1 MRETAAA
8 PPLLETRG
16 LRRRFGGHTAVSSL
30 DLVLR
35 EGEVLGLIGPN
46 GAGKTTI
53 FNLLSGRLRPDRGA
67 VLLRGRDI
75 TGRPPHRT
83 CRLGIART
91 FQVPRPFLSLSVYES
106 VLVGARF
113 GRRLPGAAPARETGD
128 LLRRTGLARRRDDP
142 VRSLNLAERKRLDLA
157 RAVATR
163 PLVLLVDEVAAGL
176 NPPEVKEAVALLR
189 EVHATGIGL
198 IYVEHVMEAVMD
210 LSDRIQVVEHG
221 ETIACDT
228 PEAVARDPAVIRAYL
243 GGGPGT
249 GGAAS

>member
-1 MRETAAA
+1 MTDASA

-16 LRRRFGGHTAVSSL
+16 LCRRFGGHTAVRSL
-30 DLVLR
+30 NLALR

-53 FNLLSGRLRPDRGA
+53 FNLLSGRLRPDAGA

-75 TGRPPHRT
+75 TGLPPHRT

-91 FQVPRPFLSLSVYES
+91 FQVPRPFRSLSVYES

-113 GRRLPGAAPARETGD
+113 GRRRPGAAPEREVGE
-128 LLRRTGLARRRDDP
+128 LLRATGLERRRDDP

-176 NPPEVKEAVALLR
+176 NPPEVEEAVALLR
-189 EVHATGIGL
+189 EVHASGIGL
-198 IYVEHVMEAVMD
+198 IYVEHVMEAVMG
-210 LSDRIQVVEHG
+210 LSDRVQVVEHG

-228 PEAVARDPAVIRAYL
+228 PEAVARDPVVIRAYL
-243 GGGPGT
+243 GGG
-249 GGAAS
+249 AAPAEGPA

>member
-1 MRETAAA
+1 MTDALA
-8 PPLLETRG
+8 PPLLETRD
-16 LRRRFGGHTAVSSL
+16 LCRRFGGHTAVRSL
-30 DLVLR
+30 NLALR

-53 FNLLSGRLRPDRGA
+53 FNLLSGRLRPDGGK
-67 VLLRGRDI
+67 VLLRGRDL
-75 TGRPPHRT
+75 TGLPPHRT

-91 FQVPRPFLSLSVYES
+91 FQVPRPFLSLTVYES
-106 VLVGARF
+106 VFVGARF
-113 GRRLPGAAPARETGD
+113 GRRRPGAAPARETGE
-128 LLRRTGLARRRDDP
+128 LLRATGLERRRNDP

-176 NPPEVKEAVALLR
+176 NPPEVKEAVELLR
-189 EVHATGIGL
+189 QVHAGGIGL

-210 LSDRIQVVEHG
+210 LSDRVQVVEHG

-243 GGGPGT
+243 GGGSAPGE
-249 GGAAS
+249 ALA